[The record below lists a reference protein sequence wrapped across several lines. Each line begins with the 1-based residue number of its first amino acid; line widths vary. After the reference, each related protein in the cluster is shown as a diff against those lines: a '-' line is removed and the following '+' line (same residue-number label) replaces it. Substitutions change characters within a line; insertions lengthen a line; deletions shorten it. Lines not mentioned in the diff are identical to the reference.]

1 MPTGKVDGVVTRRR
15 ACIGAVQ
22 ASADGIL
29 GAIDRPRA
37 DDMSGMDFDGGARC
51 GKATGR

>member
-22 ASADGIL
+22 ALVSGIC
-29 GAIDRPRA
+29 GATGRPRA
-37 DDMSGMDFDGGARC
+37 DDVSSMDFDGGARC
-51 GKATGR
+51 GKATGH